1 MIYRVLS
8 KERMYQAEELW
19 DYCFE
24 KKTEPFFQYYFEQY
38 CGKDNMV
45 IGGFDKVGEEER
57 LRTMLHVNP
66 YMLHLRGQE
75 MLVPYLVG
83 IATAPEARGQHL
95 LRPLLETAFEVLR
108 SQGFPFVTLMPIS
121 AGIYLPYEF
130 AYCYYRHE
138 YKMPLAKL
146 QPAAIGDDLSAERL
160 DLVSL
165 LQSVTEEKAQPC
177 NPLADIYASV
187 TAAWN
192 GVPQRTVFQWRK
204 LLSVVTQENVLC
216 AVVYRAGVAVGYM
229 LYSLTDGTFNV
240 QELLA
245 QDAAAKN
252 RLLQYAAGH
261 RSEAQAL
268 TGRLQP
274 FMMARCLDAR
284 LALAKLPVAASMS
297 SGSVVMLLTDKMI
310 ERNNH
315 LLQLRTSPGKLE
327 AVSTLEQ
334 EEVTMDMGTFTQLYF
349 GAFSATE
356 LWEAGRIKCSDV
368 RKLQLLDELFP
379 KCRTY
384 NNEYF

>member
-45 IGGFDKVGEEER
+45 IGGFDKVGEEEK

-146 QPAAIGDDLSAERL
+146 QPAAICR
-160 DLVSL
+160 
-165 LQSVTEEKAQPC
+165 
-177 NPLADIYASV
+177 
-187 TAAWN
+187 
-192 GVPQRTVFQWRK
+192 RT
-204 LLSVVTQENVLC
+204 
-216 AVVYRAGVAVGYM
+216 
-229 LYSLTDGTFNV
+229 
-240 QELLA
+240 
-245 QDAAAKN
+245 
-252 RLLQYAAGH
+252 
-261 RSEAQAL
+261 
-268 TGRLQP
+268 
-274 FMMARCLDAR
+274 
-284 LALAKLPVAASMS
+284 
-297 SGSVVMLLTDKMI
+297 
-310 ERNNH
+310 
-315 LLQLRTSPGKLE
+315 
-327 AVSTLEQ
+327 
-334 EEVTMDMGTFTQLYF
+334 
-349 GAFSATE
+349 
-356 LWEAGRIKCSDV
+356 
-368 RKLQLLDELFP
+368 
-379 KCRTY
+379 
-384 NNEYF
+384 